1 MGNDVSTVSFILN
14 GINTIQYSLLPGINP
29 DLPLTLNLSPPFPGV
44 MVVVLNAARDLN
56 GQDITLVL
64 NANTSVLSGSQ
75 LVCAGA
81 NDVKSISIQEIGSK
95 NKDI

>member
-1 MGNDVSTVSFILN
+1 
-14 GINTIQYSLLPGINP
+14 
-29 DLPLTLNLSPPFPGV
+29 

-56 GQDITLVL
+56 GQDITMVL

-75 LVCAGA
+75 LICTVG
-81 NDVKSISIQEIGSK
+81 NDVKNISIQEIRSK